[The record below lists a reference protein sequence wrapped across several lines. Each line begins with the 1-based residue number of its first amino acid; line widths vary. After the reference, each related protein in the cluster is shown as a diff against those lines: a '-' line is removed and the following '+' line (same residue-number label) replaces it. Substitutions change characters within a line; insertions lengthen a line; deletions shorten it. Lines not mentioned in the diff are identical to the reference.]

1 MKDYLKVKEILL
13 IQAKPTSK
21 YNKLL
26 KISLTSNDSKLKE
39 LVTEL
44 ANVYKLALT
53 PGYTRTK
60 SNNSNPDNYSV
71 RGVFINSNTTWR
83 NVLKEVKEEVNNY
96 VDARIAEQKPAWQV
110 EAEKHGWT
118 PPQ

>member
-13 IQAKPTSK
+13 VQAKPTSK

-53 PGYTRTK
+53 PGYSRSK
-60 SNNSNPDNYSV
+60 SNTSNLDAYSV
-71 RGVFINSNTTWR
+71 RGVFIDCSTTWR
-83 NVLKEVKEEVNNY
+83 NVLKVVKEDVTTY
-96 VDARIAEQKPAWQV
+96 VDSRLAEQKPTWQV
-110 EAEKHGWT
+110 EAEKHGWS
-118 PPQ
+118 PK

>member
-13 IQAKPTSK
+13 VQAKPTSK

-53 PGYTRTK
+53 PGHSR
-60 SNNSNPDNYSV
+60 SQNNININVYSV
-71 RGVFINSNTTWR
+71 RGIFIDTSTTWR
-83 NVLKEVKEEVNNY
+83 NVLKVVKEDVNTY
-96 VDARIAEQKPAWQV
+96 VDSRIAEQKPTWQV

-118 PPQ
+118 PPK

>member
-13 IQAKPTSK
+13 VQAKPMSK

-44 ANVYKLALT
+44 ANVYKLALN
-53 PGYTRTK
+53 PRYFRSK
-60 SNNSNPDNYSV
+60 SDTSNPDNYSV
-71 RGVFINSNTTWR
+71 RGVFIDCNTTWR
-83 NVLKEVKEEVNNY
+83 NVLKVVKEEVNTY
-96 VDARIAEQKPAWQV
+96 VDARIDEQKPTWQV
-110 EAEKHGWT
+110 EAEKHGWS
-118 PPQ
+118 PK

>member
-1 MKDYLKVKEILL
+1 M
-13 IQAKPTSK
+13 
-21 YNKLL
+21 
-26 KISLTSNDSKLKE
+26 
-39 LVTEL
+39 
-44 ANVYKLALT
+44 YKLALT

-118 PPQ
+118 SPK